1 MYIKEIIQSIVYRF
15 RGEIST
21 YRLKQIGL
29 RVGRNFRRN
38 EHCIIDQSHCWLIE
52 IGDNVT
58 LAPRVHILAHD
69 ASMWFETG
77 YSRIA
82 PVRIGNNVFIGAG
95 SIILPGCTIGDNVVI
110 GAGSLVTHS
119 IDGNSVV
126 AGNPARRIMDYD
138 DFISKHK
145 ERQSKSTLF
154 DVDYSLNNSHFT
166 SEMKMAQLQSIK
178 NKPWG
183 GYQK

>member
-1 MYIKEIIQSIVYRF
+1 MWLKDIIQTLVYRF

-21 YRLKQIGL
+21 YQLKKYGL
-29 RVGRNFRRN
+29 KVGTNFRRN

-52 IGDNVT
+52 IGNDVT

-95 SIILPGCTIGDNVVI
+95 SIILPGVTLGDNVVI
-110 GAGSLVTHS
+110 GAGSVVTHS
-119 IDGNSVV
+119 IDSNSVA
-126 AGNPARRIMDYD
+126 AGNPARVLMDYES
-138 DFISKHK
+138 FVAKHREYQK
-145 ERQSKSTLF
+145 RAHLF
-154 DVDYSLNNSHFT
+154 DVDYSLNNPNLT
-166 SEMKMAQLQSIK
+166 IEMKQEQLQAISQCK
-178 NKPWG
+178 RG